1 MKAAVLP
8 NTLAFD
14 GILDEV
20 SSFNH
25 LVEAFE
31 KLKQTGMKP
40 PVNLDFSKVSYA
52 NSAGIVTWLKF
63 TQAAKISFKY
73 INAPIWLVNQFNMIR
88 DYFQNGSY
96 AESIEAPYFSPAT
109 QESRAFTLQLGK
121 DIPLLNDYTNFVM
134 PNRNV
139 SGRVYEI
146 DFSPELY
153 FSFISENYSMFKE
166 LLK

>member
-31 KLKQTGMKP
+31 KLKQTGIKP

-63 TQAAKISFKY
+63 TPARSFRR
-73 INAPIWLVNQFNMIR
+73 IR
-88 DYFQNGSY
+88 F
-96 AESIEAPYFSPAT
+96 ARLRF
-109 QESRAFTLQLGK
+109 
-121 DIPLLNDYTNFVM
+121 
-134 PNRNV
+134 
-139 SGRVYEI
+139 
-146 DFSPELY
+146 
-153 FSFISENYSMFKE
+153 
-166 LLK
+166 